1 MLYHVKVCHGE
12 QILNILL
19 PFNCI
24 AIPYE
29 CFILFIYSHC
39 QLFIYVTVYQ
49 EVNDS
54 GIVTLNCIIAK
65 QVCIDDPLCGPTLD
79 IVDRVCG
86 SEVGKLFHVIIHRG
100 GTFPISSWQETK
112 DFDNKLYLL

>member
-1 MLYHVKVCHGE
+1 MS
-12 QILNILL
+12 IIM
-19 PFNCI
+19 
-24 AIPYE
+24 
-29 CFILFIYSHC
+29 FIYFF
-39 QLFIYVTVYQ
+39 LFAVYQ

-86 SEVGKLFHVIIHRG
+86 SEVGKSFHQIQYSPSIWH
-100 GTFPISSWQETK
+100 
-112 DFDNKLYLL
+112 KLEGKVRM